1 MTEELL
7 QERKADL
14 QRMRDELRERV
25 QLETSE
31 FNRLFD
37 QLSTK
42 DYPEQAHEEID
53 EIATGLREVTDRERL
68 RRIAAAFYRMEQG
81 TYGICQSC
89 GGEIHPDR
97 LEAIPD
103 AQLCLACKSRLE
115 QERR

>member
-1 MTEELL
+1 MTKDFLDA
-7 QERKADL
+7 RKADL
-14 QRMRDELRERV
+14 QRIRDDIRSRV
-25 QLETSE
+25 QVETQE

-53 EIATGLREVTDRERL
+53 EITTGLREVTERERL
-68 RRIAAAFYRMEQG
+68 RSVAAAFYRMEQG

-115 QERR
+115 GENR